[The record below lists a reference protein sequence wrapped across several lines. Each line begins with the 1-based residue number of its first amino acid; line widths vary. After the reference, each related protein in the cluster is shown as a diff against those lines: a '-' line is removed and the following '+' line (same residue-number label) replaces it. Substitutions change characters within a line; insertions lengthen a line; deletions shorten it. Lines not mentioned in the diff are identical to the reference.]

1 MPQVLQEMHDTLFHH
16 FMFAPQCETMSYRK
30 RVDKPVE
37 QATESPAKISI
48 VTPEFFELFHIYI
61 VTC

>member
-1 MPQVLQEMHDTLFHH
+1 MHDTLFHH